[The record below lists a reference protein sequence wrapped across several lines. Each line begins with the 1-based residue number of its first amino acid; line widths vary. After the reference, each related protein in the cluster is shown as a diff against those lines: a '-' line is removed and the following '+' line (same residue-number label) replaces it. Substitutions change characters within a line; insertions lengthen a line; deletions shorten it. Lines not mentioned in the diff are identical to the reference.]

1 MNPQEGLA
9 EMSQVSDAVASF
21 GKASV
26 AEQDLSTLSTTSEC
40 VADNTEMGSEEER
53 NLITSRL

>member
-21 GKASV
+21 GNASV
-26 AEQDLSTLSTTSEC
+26 AEEDLSSLSTSSEC

-53 NLITSRL
+53 NLITSKL